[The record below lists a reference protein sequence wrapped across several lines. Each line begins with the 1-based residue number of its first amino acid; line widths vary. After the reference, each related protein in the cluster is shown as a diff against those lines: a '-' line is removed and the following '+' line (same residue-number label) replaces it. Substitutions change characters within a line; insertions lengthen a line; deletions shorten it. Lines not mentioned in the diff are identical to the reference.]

1 MELLFPPAIHHP
13 WLLYFALITE
23 SETRTPMPRLKR
35 IVRNLFL
42 LGILAAVLG
51 AVALGVLY
59 QLISPKLPTADQ
71 MRNVQFQ
78 IPLRVYSADGKLIS
92 VFGEKR
98 RIPVKLEAIPRNLQL
113 AFIAGEDD
121 RFYQHPGVDYE
132 GILRAVWYLI
142 RTGHKGPGGST
153 ITMQLARNFFLSFEQ
168 TYSRKLTE
176 IFLALKMEHYFSKD
190 EILELYLNKIYLG
203 HRAYGV
209 AAAAQVYYGKKLSEL
224 TLPEMA
230 MIAALPKAPSRINP
244 ISNPRRAL
252 QRRNYV
258 LGRMHELGFIDEN
271 QWKTAVQ
278 TPDRAYSHGPV
289 VEFEAPYVAEIA
301 RTQVVNILGKK
312 AYTEG
317 YNVHTT
323 MNSHLQRTAIRALRK
338 GLEAYDRRHGWR
350 GAEAHVQLGENETPA
365 QWNEHLKPFR
375 PVAGLV
381 PGLVVEMDENLALI
395 YLRDGQT
402 IPVTLEQAAWARPY
416 KDRNHRGPR
425 PKNLYDIFQPGD
437 IIRLKRGED
446 GNWLLAQIPEVQGAL
461 VSLNPE
467 NGAIQALVGGY
478 DFHLSK
484 FNRVTQAERQPGSS
498 FKPIIYSAALEKGY
512 TAASLINDAPV
523 VFDDPA
529 LEKAW
534 RPENYS
540 QKFFGPTRLREAM
553 THSRNLVSIRLLRA
567 IGPAYAASYAR
578 RFGFEP
584 DKLPH
589 DLSLALGSA
598 SVPPLSMARAY
609 ATLANG
615 GYLIDPYLVDRIE
628 NADGETL
635 YRSPRVIACR
645 GDCSG
650 QTDPRA
656 EQTLDP
662 ANAYIITSIMQD
674 VIRRGT
680 GKKARQLGRADLAGK
695 TGTTNDQ
702 RDAWFSGFNPK
713 VVTTTW
719 VGFDQLS
726 PLGRG
731 EVGGRAA
738 LPIWID
744 YMREAL
750 KTIPET
756 PFQRPDE
763 LISIRINRKTGQPT
777 SADDPDSM
785 IEIFRPQYAP
795 KVDDPKQE
803 NPNTDQKDYDIF

>member
-1 MELLFPPAIHHP
+1 
-13 WLLYFALITE
+13 
-23 SETRTPMPRLKR
+23 MPRLKR
-35 IVRNLFL
+35 LLRNLTL
-42 LGILAAVLG
+42 LALAA
-51 AVALGVLY
+51 AALGGLALAVLY
-59 QLISPKLPTADQ
+59 QLISPKLPTAEE

-98 RIPVKLEAIPRNLQL
+98 RIPVKLEEIPLKLQQ

-132 GILRAVWYLI
+132 GILRALWYLI

-168 TYSRKLTE
+168 TYTRKLTE
-176 IFLALKMEHYFSKD
+176 IFLALKMEHHFSKD

-209 AAAAQVYYGKKLSEL
+209 AAAAQVYYGKKLAEL

-244 ISNPRRAL
+244 ISNPKRAL

-258 LGRMHELGFIDEN
+258 LGRMHELGYINDEEW
-271 QWKTAVQ
+271 QTALN

-289 VEFEAPYVAEIA
+289 VEFDAPYVAEIA
-301 RTQVVNILGKK
+301 RTRVVNILGRK

-317 YNVHTT
+317 YNVYTT
-323 MNSHLQRTAIRALRK
+323 MNSRLQRAAVHALRK

-350 GAEAHVQLGENETPA
+350 GAEAHVDLSPDETPE
-365 QWNEHLKPFR
+365 QWSEHLKPFR

-381 PGLVVEMDENLALI
+381 PGLVVELDEELALV

-402 IPVTLEQAAWARPY
+402 IPLGMEQVAWARPF

-425 PKNLYDIFQPGD
+425 PKAVSEVLQLGD
-437 IIRLKRGED
+437 IVRLKRGPD
-446 GNWLLAQIPEVQGAL
+446 GNWQLAQIPEVQGAL
-461 VSLNPE
+461 VSLDTHT
-467 NGAIQALVGGY
+467 GAIQALVGGY

-498 FKPIIYSAALEKGY
+498 FKPVIYSAALEKGY

-523 VFDDPA
+523 VFDDPG

-584 DKLPH
+584 DRLPH
-589 DLSLALGSA
+589 DLSLALGSGA
-598 SVPPLSMARAY
+598 VPPLSMARAY

-628 NADGETL
+628 NTDGETL
-635 YRSPRVIACR
+635 YRSPRVQVCKT
-645 GDCSG
+645 DCDAL
-650 QTDPRA
+650 TDPRA
-656 EQTLDP
+656 ERTLDP

-674 VIRRGT
+674 VIRHGT
-680 GKKARQLGRADLAGK
+680 GKKARQLGRSDLAGK

-702 RDAWFSGFNPK
+702 RDAWFSGFNPRI
-713 VVTTTW
+713 VTTTW
-719 VGFDQLS
+719 VGFDRLA

-750 KTIPET
+750 RGQPDE
-756 PFQRPDE
+756 PFDRPDE
-763 LISIRINRKTGQPT
+763 LVSVRINRKTGKPT

-795 KVDDPKQE
+795 LADEPSGKSGE
-803 NPNTDQKDYDIF
+803 TDQKDYDIF

>member
-1 MELLFPPAIHHP
+1 
-13 WLLYFALITE
+13 
-23 SETRTPMPRLKR
+23 MPRFKPLIR
-35 IVRNLFL
+35 TLLL
-42 LGILAAVLG
+42 LGLAGAVLG
-51 AVALGVLY
+51 AIGLAVLY
-59 QLISPKLPTADQ
+59 QLISPRLPTAEE

-98 RIPVKLEAIPRNLQL
+98 RMPVRLSEIPPLLQQ

-132 GILRAVWYLI
+132 GILRALWYLI

-176 IFLALKMEHYFSKD
+176 IFLALKMEHYFSKE

-244 ISNPRRAL
+244 ISNPVRAL

-258 LGRMHELGFIDEN
+258 LGRMHELGFITDD
-271 QWKTAVQ
+271 QWKAARNTS
-278 TPDRAYSHGPV
+278 DRAYSHGPV
-289 VEFEAPYVAEIA
+289 VEFDAPYVAEIA

-323 MNSHLQRTAIRALRK
+323 MDSRLQRAAIRALRK

-350 GAEAHVQLGENETPA
+350 GAEAHVNLQPEETPE
-365 QWNEHLKPFR
+365 QWSTHLKPFR

-381 PGLVVEMDENLALI
+381 PGLVVELDDELALV

-402 IPVTLEQAAWARPY
+402 IPISLEQAAWARPF

-425 PKNLYDIFQPGD
+425 PRSLREVFQTGD
-437 IIRLKRGED
+437 IVRLKRGED

-467 NGAIQALVGGY
+467 TGAIQALVGGY
-478 DFHLSK
+478 DFRLSK

-598 SVPPLSMARAY
+598 TVPPLSMARAY

-615 GYLIDPYLVDRIE
+615 GYLIDPFVVDRIE
-628 NADGETL
+628 NTDGETL

-645 GDCSG
+645 NDCEG
-650 QTDPRA
+650 LTDPRA
-656 EQTLDP
+656 KQTLDP

-680 GKKARQLGRADLAGK
+680 GKKARQLGRNDLAGK

-731 EVGGRAA
+731 EVGGHAA

-750 KTIPET
+750 KDMPEN
-756 PFQRPDE
+756 PFERPDE
-763 LISIRINRKTGQPT
+763 LISIRINRKSGQPT

-795 KVDDPKQE
+795 RATGPKGD
-803 NPNTDQKDYDIF
+803 NAASDQKDYDIF

>member
-1 MELLFPPAIHHP
+1 MAAFKSLLRK
-13 WLLYFALITE
+13 L
-23 SETRTPMPRLKR
+23 M
-35 IVRNLFL
+35 FL
-42 LGILAAVLG
+42 AVAGLVLG
-51 AVALGVLY
+51 GTALLVLY
-59 QLISPKLPTADQ
+59 LNISPRLPTAEE
-71 MRNVQFQ
+71 MRSVQFQ

-98 RIPVKLEAIPRNLQL
+98 RIPVRLQDIPLPLQQ

-132 GILRAVWYLI
+132 GILRALWHLA
-142 RTGHKGPGGST
+142 RTGRKGPGGST

-168 TYSRKLTE
+168 TYTRKLTE
-176 IFLALKMEHYFSKD
+176 IFLALKMEHHFSKE

-209 AAAAQVYYGKKLSEL
+209 AAAAQVYYGKKLNEL
-224 TLPEMA
+224 SLAEMA

-244 ISNPRRAL
+244 ITNPRRAL

-258 LGRMHELGFIDEN
+258 LGRMHELGFIDDT
-271 QWKTAVQ
+271 QWKTALASQ
-278 TPDRAYSHGPV
+278 DRAYVHGPV
-289 VEFEAPYVAEIA
+289 VEFDAPYVAEIA
-301 RTQVVNILGKK
+301 RAQVVDILGKR

-323 MNSHLQRTAIRALRK
+323 MDSRLQKAAVRALRK

-350 GAEAHVQLGENETPA
+350 GAEARVELTPEQTPE
-365 QWNEHLKPFR
+365 QWRQHLKPFR
-375 PVAGLV
+375 TVAGMV
-381 PGLVVEMDENLALI
+381 PGLVVEMDEQLALI

-402 IPVTLEQAAWARPY
+402 IPVELEQVAWARPF
-416 KDRNHRGPR
+416 KDRDHRGPR
-425 PKNLYDIFQPGD
+425 PETLHDVFNTGD
-437 IIRLKRGED
+437 IIRLKRDARGE
-446 GNWLLAQIPEVQGAL
+446 WQLAQIPEVQGAL
-461 VSLNPE
+461 VSLDSHS
-467 NGAIQALVGGY
+467 GAIQALVGGY
-478 DFHLSK
+478 DFRLSK
-484 FNRVTQAERQPGSS
+484 FNRATQAERQPGSS
-498 FKPIIYSAALEKGY
+498 FKPIIYSAALEKGF

-523 VFDDPA
+523 VFDDPG
-529 LEKAW
+529 LERAW

-578 RFGFEP
+578 RFGFAAE
-584 DKLPH
+584 KLPK

-598 SVPPLSMARAY
+598 AVPPLSMARAY
-609 ATLANG
+609 AVLANG

-628 NADGETL
+628 NSERETL
-635 YRSPRVIACR
+635 YRSPRVQVCR
-645 GDCSG
+645 
-650 QTDPRA
+650 QTCPDAEDPRA
-656 EQTLDP
+656 EQTVDP

-674 VIRRGT
+674 VIRHGT
-680 GKKARQLGRADLAGK
+680 GKKARQLGRSDLAGK

-702 RDAWFSGFNPK
+702 RDAWFSGFNPNI
-713 VVTTTW
+713 VTTAW
-719 VGFDQLS
+719 VGFDRLT

-738 LPIWID
+738 LPIWVD

-750 KTIPET
+750 KDQPET
-756 PFQRPDE
+756 GFHRPDE
-763 LISIRINRKTGQPT
+763 LVSIRINRETGRPT
-777 SADDPDSM
+777 GSDDPDSL

-795 KVDDPKQE
+795 RAGQAE
-803 NPNTDQKDYDIF
+803 NGQNPDTQQKDYDIF